1 MKKSNSLSR
10 LWASLHLKC
19 CAGIVFLMLFVCLPL
34 CAYAEVRVVATL
46 STLGAIVKE
55 VGGPLVQVETMAL
68 PTQDP
73 HFVDPRPD
81 YILKLSRADLLVYN
95 GLELEIGWLP
105 PVQKGARNNKV
116 LDGGSGALDA
126 SQFIQPM
133 NVPKQKVDRSQGDIH
148 ALGNPHYLYSL
159 PCVVRVAKG
168 VADKLAALDPANAAT
183 YQSRYESFKA
193 RADQMIEK
201 ARVRFS
207 DKSGAQKRIVA
218 YHDSMVY
225 LFDWLGLEQMATV
238 EAKPGIAPSP
248 SQISALITKMRA
260 EKPEWIV
267 QEVWQPR
274 SASQKIAEMT
284 GAKLVILP
292 VFPDKDEALLAF
304 FERML
309 AVF

>member
-1 MKKSNSLSR
+1 MKRSNR
-10 LWASLHLKC
+10 LHCLMAGLHLKC
-19 CAGIVFLMLFVCLPL
+19 CAGILFLLIFVCLPL

-55 VGGPLVQVETMAL
+55 IGGPLVQVETMAL

-105 PVQKGARNNKV
+105 PVQKGARNAKV

-159 PCVVRVAKG
+159 PCVLRVAKG

-183 YQSRYESFKA
+183 YQSRYEDFKA
-193 RADQMIEK
+193 RADQVIEK

-248 SQISALITKMRA
+248 SQISALIAKMRA
-260 EKPEWIV
+260 SKPEWIV

-274 SASQKIAEMT
+274 SASQKIAELT